1 MRLWARLLLAGGL
14 TFASWRSVRRPDA
27 GPVGNDEVPEPLK
40 PVDLGRYLGLW
51 HEIARYE
58 NGFQRDME
66 AVTAHYS
73 LKPSGKVKVVN
84 SGRQGGLDGPPKSA
98 VGRAYVVRSARGL
111 NNKLR
116 VSFFGPFFGNYWV
129 LDRAE
134 DYGWSIVGEPSG
146 RFLWLLCRQP
156 RPDAAT
162 REILLNRAQA
172 LGYDV
177 SMLRFTKHP
186 RAAAR
191 GEGARKTP
199 RPEDPGIPSA
209 RPA

>member
-1 MRLWARLLLAGGL
+1 MRLWARVLLAGGL
-14 TFASWRSVRRPDA
+14 TFASWLSVRRPNA
-27 GPVGNDEVPEPLK
+27 GPVGNDEVPEPAK
-40 PVDLGRYLGLW
+40 PVDLARYMGLW

-58 NGFQRDME
+58 NGFQRGME

-73 LKPSGKVKVVN
+73 LQPGGKVKVVN

-98 VGRAYVVRSARGL
+98 IGRAYLVKEPSGL
-111 NNKLR
+111 NAKLR
-116 VSFFGPFFGNYWV
+116 VSFFGPFYGNYWV

-134 DYGWSIVGEPSG
+134 DYSWSIVGEPSG

-162 REILLNRAQA
+162 RALLLDRAQA
-172 LGYDV
+172 LGYDL
-177 SMLRFTKHP
+177 SLLRFTKQP
-186 RAAAR
+186 RSTAREAATP
-191 GEGARKTP
+191 KTP
-199 RPEDPGIPSA
+199 SPEDPGIPSA